1 MQCSRHMIYCVHG
14 SADGGDEQMPAVKMV
29 YVSVEAHQHLRLL
42 AARRNR
48 SMGMVVED
56 LVNQEL
62 ADLVNPWT
70 GAEGLLLQQRALA
83 AVWDDRALDVYDHD

>member
-1 MQCSRHMIYCVHG
+1 
-14 SADGGDEQMPAVKMV
+14 MPAVKMV
-29 YVSVEAHQHLRLL
+29 YVSSEAHLHLRLL

-48 SMGMVVED
+48 SMGKVVED

-70 GAEGLLLQQRALA
+70 GAEGLMLQQRALA
-83 AVWDDRALDVYDHD
+83 AVWDDPALDVYDHD